1 MDYIKEDATG
11 SGVTLIQQAQQA
23 VSKAIGPGRYGLLVD
38 YPPLDAQAS
47 KADMV
52 SGGAQATIAL
62 YPPKSITNW
71 RTAKVGGKT
80 ILSLVVLAETHET
93 GDGFGLTSEPQFR
106 VLSLKDGV
114 YTVEV
119 WRQGEKD
126 WVVVESYIPKRGNGQ
141 PWHEIPFTFGGAQD
155 NEPSIGPMPMLD
167 LATLN
172 LAHYRNSADY
182 EDSAYFIGQPQPWMS
197 GLDEHWRDH
206 MEKNGIYLGSR
217 APWLLP
223 AGGQA
228 GIVQAA
234 PNTLAKAAMDQK
246 EQQMA
251 QLGARMVMPGSAIK
265 TATQQDSEDATAHS
279 VLSLA
284 CDNVSAAFT
293 KALTWA
299 CDFMNA
305 TGKASLAIPTEFV
318 TDTLDAPMLTALIA
332 AVQGGN
338 LPASDFWAKLREA
351 GLIDAEKTD
360 DEIRGELESQGPAF
374 GTLALPDVNPANPD
388 NADAGNQ
395 GQP

>member
-1 MDYIKEDATG
+1 MDYIKDDATG

-38 YPPLDAQAS
+38 YPPLEAPAS
-47 KADMV
+47 KAAMV

-80 ILSLVVLAETHET
+80 ILSLVVLAETHEQD
-93 GDGFGLTSEPQFR
+93 DGFGLVSEPQFR
-106 VLSLKDGV
+106 VLSLKEGV
-114 YTVEV
+114 YTVEI

-141 PWHEIPFTFGGAQD
+141 PWREIPFTFGGAQD
-155 NEPSIGPMPMLD
+155 NEPGIGPMPMLD

-197 GLDEHWRDH
+197 GLDETWRDH
-206 MEKNGIYLGSR
+206 MEKSGIYLGSR

-223 AGGQA
+223 VNGQA
-228 GIVQAA
+228 GIMQAA
-234 PNTLAKAAMDQK
+234 PNTLAKSAMDQK

-251 QLGARMVMPGSAIK
+251 QLGARMVQPGSAIK
-265 TATQQDSEDATAHS
+265 TATQQDSEDVTAHS

-284 CDNVSAAFT
+284 CDNVSAAYT
-293 KALTWA
+293 KALQWA
-299 CDFMNA
+299 CDFMNVS
-305 TGKASLAIPTEFV
+305 GVASMSIPTEFV
-318 TDTLDAPMLTALIA
+318 QAQLDANELGALLA
-332 AVQGGN
+332 AVQAGK
-338 LPASDFWAKLREA
+338 LPESDFWAKLREV
-351 GLIDAEKTD
+351 GLIDPEKDD
-360 DEIRGELESQGPAF
+360 DEIRAELESQGPAL
-374 GTLALPDVNPANPD
+374 GELTPTEPNPPDP

-395 GQP
+395 GEP